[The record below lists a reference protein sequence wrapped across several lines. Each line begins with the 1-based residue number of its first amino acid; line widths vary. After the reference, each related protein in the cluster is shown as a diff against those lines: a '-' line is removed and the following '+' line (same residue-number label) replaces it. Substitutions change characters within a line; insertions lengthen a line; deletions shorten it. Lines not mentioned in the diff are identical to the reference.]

1 MTIKEK
7 LYKEYVITKN
17 KLNAL
22 KGENLIGG
30 DNIDEFLKVQI
41 SKIMQAVTLRMI

>member
-7 LYKEYVITKN
+7 LYMEYVITKN

-22 KGENLIGG
+22 IGENLIGG
-30 DNIDEFLKVQI
+30 DNIDEFFE
-41 SKIMQAVTLRMI
+41 SRM